1 MSNKPGYKTTEVGEI
16 PEEWEVVKLEDNRLA
31 KKLQAG
37 GTPLR
42 SIKEYYGNGKI
53 PFVRIEDMTMNE
65 HYLYNT
71 QIKITDKGLENSS
84 AWLVPPN
91 TILFSMYASYGEV
104 VINRIPVATNQAII
118 AIIPQDSLEIEY
130 LYYSLKQLKSKLYRH
145 LRETTQKNLNAE
157 IIRNLTIPLPSF
169 PEQKKIAS
177 VLCCVDEAIQ
187 KTDEIIQKAQEL
199 KKGLMQQLLTKGI
212 GHTKFKQTEI
222 GEIPEEWKAKQLKE
236 VVKFIKSGISREFS
250 SQDIGYPVIRSTNI
264 QDNRLNLRE
273 LKYWHLK
280 DPQNVDLKNYIVEDG
295 DILVNFINSIDQMG
309 KCCIFRTQKRD
320 FIYTTN
326 ILRVKLDQAMLL
338 HDYFHYFVQ
347 TGIYKSQ
354 IYRISKL
361 AVQQASFTHTDFQ
374 KIEIPIPPIEEQ
386 KKIVSI
392 LTELDEKIEEE
403 KQRGK
408 ELQRLKKGL
417 MQDLLTG
424 RVRVKVS

>member
-1 MSNKPGYKTTEVGEI
+1 MNAKTDYKTTEIGDV
-16 PEEWEVVKLEDNRLA
+16 PREWQVIAIGKIAREVKLKNDSNKNLVVFAVTKHSGLVPSLEYFKKRVYSQDLSKYKVVKREQFAYSPIHLNEGAIGILETENEGLVS
-31 KKLQAG
+31 
-37 GTPLR
+37 PLHVVFEFLPEANPYFFKYLLKSYR
-42 SIKEYYGNGKI
+42 FLSIYFSLPQGSVERRGSILFNDFSKIYVQLPPLKEQNKI
-53 PFVRIEDMTMNE
+53 VSIISTVDDAIN
-65 HYLYNT
+65 
-71 QIKITDKGLENSS
+71 KTDKM
-84 AWLVPPN
+84 VQR
-91 TILFSMYASYGEV
+91 T
-104 VINRIPVATNQAII
+104 
-118 AIIPQDSLEIEY
+118 
-130 LYYSLKQLKSKLYRH
+130 
-145 LRETTQKNLNAE
+145 
-157 IIRNLTIPLPSF
+157 
-169 PEQKKIAS
+169 
-177 VLCCVDEAIQ
+177 
-187 KTDEIIQKAQEL
+187 QEL
-199 KKGLMQQLLTKGI
+199 KRGLMQHLLTRGI
-212 GHTKFKQTEI
+212 GHTRFKQTQI

-326 ILRVKLDQAMLL
+326 ILRVKLDQTMLL

-374 KIEIPIPPIEEQ
+374 KIEISIPPIEEQ

-392 LTELDEKIEEE
+392 LTELDEKIEKE
-403 KQRGK
+403 KQRRK